1 MIQAKVLFMEQ
12 DGVWLKMQKQ
22 DRPIKSGSFEMK
34 IAINYTGWSN
44 DNTLRYDKLLNKT
57 AIAGF
62 FDTDTFYRLTD
73 SLIYN
78 TYDMDRVLYK
88 ISNADAAAWTNRNE
102 FVDIFQIDYFH
113 IHQAIIK
120 SVRNKEKRKR
130 FLSLIKTGR
139 YDELIY
145 EVGAYKNIIKDSRSQ
160 ETVTKLYEYLSNN
173 REYLPRWQEKLKLED
188 EPDIKY
194 KNMGVQENQNC
205 TIITRRMK
213 HIRMAWSK
221 KGATNLAMVL
231 CERVNKQTL
240 KENPKTIKD
249 FKIKKATIVKGVKT
263 FIDDMYAEKS
273 KKKKSNALELNI
285 NIPLLNSKNTYTSK
299 MLRSILDE

>member
-1 MIQAKVLFMEQ
+1 
-12 DGVWLKMQKQ
+12 
-22 DRPIKSGSFEMK
+22 
-34 IAINYTGWSN
+34 
-44 DNTLRYDKLLNKT
+44 
-57 AIAGF
+57 
-62 FDTDTFYRLTD
+62 
-73 SLIYN
+73 
-78 TYDMDRVLYK
+78 MDRVLYK

-145 EVGAYKNIIKDSRSQ
+145 EVGTYKNIIKDSSFQ

-213 HIRMAWSK
+213 HRRMAWSK

-263 FIDDMYAEKS
+263 FIDDMYAKKS